1 MRMVGD
7 FDEVVKQG
15 VRAMRLNGFP
25 GGMRV
30 AQGLGYAALVGAVLV
45 SAGSA
50 SAVAMG
56 NRMSE
61 VQPSRASAQ
70 GYLGVM
76 VADVGDEQAGLRL
89 KDGHGAVITHVDHDG
104 PAGKMGLRT
113 RDVVLQLNGVVL
125 EGAEQM
131 RHILR
136 EMAPGRSVTMLVNRD
151 GQQLTLTAQMAD
163 RAEVDRQVWRDHLG
177 DPQAPATG
185 FPTGAVAAAD
195 PAAPAGGTVSGGRYS
210 RSFLGSLLP
219 NPSYTG
225 VMLEKMG
232 PQLAG
237 FFGVQGGPGM
247 LVKGVEVNSPA
258 SMAGIKAGDVI
269 VRANAHAVG
278 SMSEWVKLV
287 KESKGGP
294 VTVVVVRDRTERT
307 VTLTP
312 DTKRRS
318 CVDGVGIGPGEVEV
332 AGEMTL

>member
-1 MRMVGD
+1 
-7 FDEVVKQG
+7 
-15 VRAMRLNGFP
+15 
-25 GGMRV
+25 MRV
-30 AQGLGYAALVGAVLV
+30 KSLRARLWVRQGLVSVALVGAAFCSGRWADAAAPTEVKTSELQP
-45 SAGSA
+45 
-50 SAVAMG
+50 
-56 NRMSE
+56 NRG
-61 VQPSRASAQ
+61 PAQ

-76 VADVGDEQAGLRL
+76 VADVGDEQAALRL

-113 RDVVLQLNGVVL
+113 RDVVLQINGVL
-125 EGAEQM
+125 LDGAEQM
-131 RHILR
+131 RRMLR
-136 EMAPGRSVTMLVNRD
+136 DMGPGRPVVMVVNRD
-151 GQQLTLTAQMAD
+151 GQQMTLTAQMAD
-163 RAEVDRQVWRDHLG
+163 RAEVDRQAWRDHVG

-185 FPTGAVAAAD
+185 LPTGEIAAGDA
-195 PAAPAGGTVSGGRYS
+195 AAPAGGTVNAGRYS

-237 FFGVQGGPGM
+237 FFGVQSGPGM
-247 LVKGVEVNSPA
+247 LVKSVEGNSPA
-258 SMAGIKAGDVI
+258 AMAGIKAGDVI
-269 VRANAHAVG
+269 VRANAHVVG
-278 SMSEWVKLV
+278 SASEWVKLV

-294 VTVVVVRDRTERT
+294 VSVVVVRDRVEK
-307 VTLTP
+307 VLTLTP